1 MSETRE
7 TTPEFQENE
16 PEAPQNDQ
24 YEAENIQVLKGL
36 EGVRKRP
43 AMYIGSTSSTGL
55 HHLVEEVMQN
65 SIDEHLQGCLL
76 YTSDAADE

>member
-36 EGVRKRP
+36 K
-43 AMYIGSTSSTGL
+43 
-55 HHLVEEVMQN
+55 N
-65 SIDEHLQGCLL
+65 SVLIENP
-76 YTSDAADE
+76 DAPNFL